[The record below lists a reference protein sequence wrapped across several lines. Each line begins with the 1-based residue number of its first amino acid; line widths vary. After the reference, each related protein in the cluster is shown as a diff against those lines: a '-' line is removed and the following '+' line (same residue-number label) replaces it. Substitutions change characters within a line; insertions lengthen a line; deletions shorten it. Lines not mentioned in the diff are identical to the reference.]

1 MDLVIAR
8 NYNRNSRVL
17 ILREG
22 KMSAGKITVTDLKIT
37 LNEITPLFGCVH
49 FSVFDRMLYS
59 IKAII

>member
-1 MDLVIAR
+1 MDLVIAW
-8 NYNRNSRVL
+8 NYNGDYRIL
-17 ILREG
+17 ILWEG

-37 LNEITPLFGCVH
+37 LNEITPLFGCIH